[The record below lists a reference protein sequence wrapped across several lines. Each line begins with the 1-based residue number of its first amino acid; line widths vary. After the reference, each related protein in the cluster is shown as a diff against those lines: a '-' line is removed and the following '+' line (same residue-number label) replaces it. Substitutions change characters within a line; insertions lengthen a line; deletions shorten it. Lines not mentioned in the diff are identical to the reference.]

1 MPATTN
7 VEHGQPGWL
16 SQAPS
21 GDLSLDDIFAS
32 LDAPDPSVASATQ
45 TPDPNA
51 PVVSA
56 PVTPNPEQ
64 FFLDAGQTKYK
75 TSEEATKGIRQ
86 KDEIIKKLRE
96 DAISRTGID
105 PLTGKQVAQAQTT
118 QSAQQQPNSVSFLE
132 DDDAFFKE
140 LAEANASRDPKR
152 YKAATVRLV
161 QEIMAPYAPVISDM
175 TRQGAEHAV
184 NQKFSDFTVFK
195 GTDAF
200 QETLDRFPTLKNA
213 IAQAEHNPAMRA
225 ALGEFYE
232 MAYLAAQGTKLPE
245 ALKATPNVVPVPQ
258 VATTLQPVTP
268 TPSGTVQSAPT
279 LNTHEG
285 RQRIIQDFEARGLQN
300 VRF

>member
-32 LDAPDPSVASATQ
+32 LDAPDPSAASATQ
-45 TPDPNA
+45 TPDPNVA
-51 PVVSA
+51 SSSV
-56 PVTPNPEQ
+56 PVTPTPEQ
-64 FFLDAGQTKYK
+64 LFLDAGQTKYK
-75 TSEEATKGIRQ
+75 TSEEAAKGVRQ

-105 PLTGKQVAQAQTT
+105 PLTGKQVAQAQHT
-118 QSAQQQPNSVSFLE
+118 QTVAQPLSFLE

-140 LAEANASRDPKR
+140 LSAANAAGDPKR
-152 YKAATVRLV
+152 YKAATVQLV
-161 QEIMAPYAPVISDM
+161 RELMAPYAPVIADV

-184 NQKFSDFTVFK
+184 TQKFSDFGVFK
-195 GTDAF
+195 GTEAF

-213 IAQAEHNPAMRA
+213 IEQAEHNPAMRGQ
-225 ALGEFYE
+225 LGEFYE
-232 MAYLAAQGTKLPE
+232 MLYLAAQGTKLPE
-245 ALKATPNVVPVPQ
+245 AMKSATNVVPVPH

-268 TPSGTVQSAPT
+268 TPSGTVV
-279 LNTHEG
+279 NTTPDLTTSEG
-285 RQRIIQDFEARGLQN
+285 RKMIIQNFESRGGHNQ
-300 VRF
+300 RF